1 MKKNIFDLYLEKLI
15 KLPLW
20 VKQVIY
26 VKLKEDMQKH
36 KCLEFLDKS
45 SNDMFSLYVPVL
57 TFEGKSELLDRTNGL
72 DANFYNFLDLCDKDY
87 SILEISLSMY
97 LTMEEAAK
105 YFMFC
110 VEQKFLEVPK
120 SDEAYAMAG
129 FISGK
134 LKTGEY
140 LHKNKTLTFPQVQKA
155 LDEQKRLDALGGKHL
170 RLVEVLDTM
179 DFVKEDDLNIIF
191 LLQEEARKRFILDYN
206 TVPSGQRIFNGEKDK
221 AGAEIENLQNENK
234 KLKQRLAQLLQLVR
248 NNK

>member
-1 MKKNIFDLYLEKLI
+1 MKNNIFDLYLEKLLE
-15 KLPLW
+15 LPLW

-26 VKLKEDMQKH
+26 VKLKEDMQTH
-36 KCLEFLDKS
+36 NCLGFLNKS
-45 SNDMFSLYVPVL
+45 SKDMFSLYVPVL
-57 TFEGKSELLDRTNGL
+57 TFEGRTELLDKKNGL
-72 DANFYNFLDLCDKDY
+72 DNNFYNFLDLCDKDY

-110 VEQKFLEVPK
+110 IEQKFVEIPA
-120 SDEAYAMAG
+120 SDEVYAMAG

-155 LDEQKRLDALGGKHL
+155 LQEQKRIDDIGGKHL

-179 DFVKEDDLNIIF
+179 NFVKEDDLNIIF
-191 LLQEEARKRFILDYN
+191 MLQQEAKKRFILDYN
-206 TVPSGQRIFNGEKDK
+206 KVPQASRSFTGFGEQNSV
-221 AGAEIENLQNENK
+221 EIKELRDENQ
-234 KLKQRLAQLLQLVR
+234 KLKQKLSQLLQLVK
-248 NNK
+248 NNR

>member
-1 MKKNIFDLYLEKLI
+1 MKKNIFDLYLEKVLQ
-15 KLPLW
+15 LPLW

-36 KCLEFLDKS
+36 NCSEFLDKAS
-45 SNDMFSLYVPVL
+45 KDMFSLYVPVL
-57 TFEGKSELLDRTNGL
+57 TFEGRSELLDRKNGL
-72 DANFYNFLDLCDKDY
+72 DGNFYNFLDLCDKDY
-87 SILEISLSMY
+87 SILEISLNML

-120 SDEAYAMAG
+120 SDEVYAMAG

-155 LDEQKRLDALGGKHL
+155 LEEQKRIDAIGGKHL

-179 DFVKEDDLNIIF
+179 DFVKENDLNVIF
-191 LLQEEARKRFILDYN
+191 MLQEEAKKRFILDYN
-206 TVPSGQRIFNGEKDK
+206 RVPHASRTFTALGEKNS
-221 AGAEIENLQNENK
+221 AELEELRDENK
-234 KLKQRLAQLLQLVR
+234 KLKQKLAQLLQLVKTGR
-248 NNK
+248 